1 VDRPAR
7 SFSLLLGHAAF
18 RGESSSP
25 PCERS
30 APFTGRFGMMQTLA
44 HMVWLGP
51 IATIVVLV
59 RIVVTRFS
67 CSKGWS
73 GVFQLLTLVGGM
85 LLMGVIAVCL
95 LR

>member
-1 VDRPAR
+1 VDLPAR
-7 SFSLLLGHAAF
+7 NSSWLRRYAAVSGDN
-18 RGESSSP
+18 RSQLH
-25 PCERS
+25 ERS
-30 APFTGRFGMMQTLA
+30 VPITGGFGMMHLT
-44 HMVWLGP
+44 HMMWLGP
-51 IATIVVLV
+51 IATIVLLV

-85 LLMGVIAVCL
+85 LLMGVIVVCL